1 MKNFIKF
8 ILAIMII
15 SLPANCAEILKGNLA
30 EDTLFNGAQVR
41 VTSINKITT
50 SKKSLVEGSKV
61 NFVVVRDVIK
71 DGEKVIKK
79 GSLVE
84 GEVVLIVPN
93 RFISIPA
100 KIVIEEFTTEDIYG
114 NKVRLKGSI
123 RKDGN
128 DHNNIVPYINLFTG
142 LVRGGEVQIRPEED
156 YFILFY

>member
-100 KIVIEEFTTEDIYG
+100 KIVIEEFITEDIYG

-128 DHNNIVPYINLFTG
+128 DHSNIVPYINLFTG

>member
-100 KIVIEEFTTEDIYG
+100 KIVIEEFTTEDIYV